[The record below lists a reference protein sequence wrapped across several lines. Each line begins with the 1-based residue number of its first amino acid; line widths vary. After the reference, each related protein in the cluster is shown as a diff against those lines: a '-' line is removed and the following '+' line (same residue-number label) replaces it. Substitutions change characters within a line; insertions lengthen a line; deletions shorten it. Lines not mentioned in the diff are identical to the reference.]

1 MNSAKFYYEV
11 YKKFIVVPQI
21 TSYKFLEINTTQT
34 LSSDMWKQLFNNITV
49 QHVDSLQPCEFDV
62 CYLNLESYDNIV
74 PLLKSLNLTKNER
87 GIHHFV
93 LSSKAKFWVHSSSVF
108 GEESLQ
114 TENRRFYS
122 STDVGIMP
130 YKLKSP
136 DGTVLSEYP
145 DPEGLVLEYR

>member
-21 TSYKFLEINTTQT
+21 TTQKFLEINTTQT
-34 LSSDMWKQLFNNITV
+34 LSSDMWKQLFNDITI
-49 QHVDSLQPCEFDV
+49 QHVDSVQPSEFDV
-62 CYLNLESYDNIV
+62 CYINLDNYDNII
-74 PLLKSLNLTKNER
+74 PLLKSLNLTKNQR
-87 GIHHFV
+87 GIHYFV
-93 LSSKAKFWVHSSSVF
+93 LSSKAKFWPHSRPLFEDQSF
-108 GEESLQ
+108 W

-122 STDVGIMP
+122 TTDIGIVP